1 MLHRTYST
9 ETVLKATE
17 QYSSEIKGFYPEEWL
32 EDRSNIALV
41 SSGGDVALFERDA
54 PQVVTGHYFFF
65 CRGRD
70 AIALSKEVLDEV
82 FSGSYDVQVIRGL
95 TPLDNKGALW
105 MSSRVGFKSY
115 GDIKTQVG
123 LCRLFILTKQEWE
136 QLNG

>member
-17 QYSSEIKGFYPEEWL
+17 QYSSEIKGFCPEEWL
-32 EDRSNIALV
+32 ANRGNIALV
-41 SSGGDVALFERDA
+41 SSDGDVALFERDV

-70 AIALSKEVLDEV
+70 AINLSREVLDEV
-82 FSGSYDVQVIRGL
+82 FSGPYDIQIIRGL

-105 MSSRVGFKSY
+105 MSRQVGFKSY
-115 GDIKTQVG
+115 GDIKTQAG

>member
-1 MLHRTYST
+1 VLHRTYST

-17 QYSSEIKGFYPEEWL
+17 QYSSEIKGFCPEEWL
-32 EDRSNIALV
+32 ANRGNIALV
-41 SSGGDVALFERDA
+41 SSDGDVALFERDV

-70 AIALSKEVLDEV
+70 AINLSREVLDEV
-82 FSGSYDVQVIRGL
+82 FSGPYDIQIIRGL

-105 MSSRVGFKSY
+105 MSRQVGFKSY
-115 GDIKTQVG
+115 GDIKTQAG